1 MPVLIG
7 TSGWQYESWRDKFYA
22 GVPQRRWYEHTM
34 TWFRTT
40 ELNVSFYRLPLRK
53 TFEGWASRSPDD
65 AIVTV
70 KASRYLT
77 HIKRLFEPEEPVKR
91 LMDRATGL
99 GAKLGPI
106 LLQLPPDLG
115 CDVPRLAYCLDQFAP
130 GTRVAVEVRNG
141 SWWNDD
147 VRRLLEAKRA
157 AWVWVDR
164 GGSPWGPLWR
174 TCDWGY
180 LRLHWGDAEPSP
192 NYHRHTLAAWVQ
204 RIAAASADW
213 EDFFVYFNND
223 GRCAAVDNAITFGE
237 EVRAAG
243 RTATRTPGIRP
254 HSWW

>member
-130 GTRVAVEVRNG
+130 GTRVAVEVRNE

-204 RIAAASADW
+204 RIAAESADW